1 MKKIHNSFQ
10 VLMVAALV
18 VSATVPGL
26 AQTPVVASNPA
37 DKATTKTRQRFAAK
51 TAEDKTTDVKTSDP
65 TKRQGKRGSEPD
77 EVKLPAEAMT
87 KPQTDAATKPAELLD
102 DVLVS
107 DTLPITAPGANKSA
121 SSLDDVLVSDTPA
134 ASLNTSANKPTDVP
148 ADTQANRHEQASE
161 EAAVV
166 PYYNNFFNTYRL
178 GPEDVVSV
186 SVFGQ
191 DRYSRSGII
200 IPPSGRISLALI
212 PGGVFVNGKTVD
224 EVAEAIKKS
233 YDEYIIDPQV
243 SVSLDKAS
251 SYRYSVIGDVAQ
263 PGIRLMSHRL
273 TVTEA
278 LGEAGGVL
286 QTGDRSKVV
295 VLRRQAD
302 GNLTPIPVNVS
313 AIYKGRAPDVTYLVP
328 GDQVLVPGNRLKS
341 MQKIMTFFPILSFA
355 RIFTGGIFP

>member
-1 MKKIHNSFQ
+1 MK
-10 VLMVAALV
+10 VLEVQMKTTRILFVIGAMAILS
-18 VSATVPGL
+18 SAVL
-26 AQTPVVASNPA
+26 AQTPAGAV
-37 DKATTKTRQRFAAK
+37 TQTRQRFA
-51 TAEDKTTDVKTSDP
+51 
-65 TKRQGKRGSEPD
+65 TKSEPAV
-77 EVKLPAEAMT
+77 VKYEGDKASKPELKDAEPKQAKGVAT
-87 KPQTDAATKPAELLD
+87 TTASNVLSSETGDPKATDDAKPA
-102 DVLVS
+102 
-107 DTLPITAPGANKSA
+107 K
-121 SSLDDVLVSDTPA
+121 
-134 ASLNTSANKPTDVP
+134 P
-148 ADTQANRHEQASE
+148 ADIPDATQANRHEQESE

-178 GPEDVVSV
+178 GPEDIISV

-191 DRYSRSGII
+191 DRYSRAGIT

-224 EVAEAIKKS
+224 EVAETIKKR

-286 QTGDRSKVV
+286 STGDRSKVV

-302 GNLTPIPVNVS
+302 GNMTPIAVNVS
-313 AIYKGRAPDVTYLVP
+313 AIYKGRAPDTTYLVP
-328 GDQVLVPGNRLKS
+328 GDQVIVPGNKLKS
-341 MQKIMTFFPILSFA
+341 FQKIMNFFPILSFA
-355 RIFTGGIFP
+355 RIFTGGLIP

>member
-1 MKKIHNSFQ
+1 MKRVNKF
-10 VLMVAALV
+10 LV
-18 VSATVPGL
+18 VLIAAATMVSSSAGVF
-26 AQTPVVASNPA
+26 AQTPDV
-37 DKATTKTRQRFAAK
+37 TTNKTRQRFATKNPERTEPSAQTADTVSKKTTKKETSTGNEATPAK
-51 TAEDKTTDVKTSDP
+51 ESGAKNLESVLLADPVAEDS
-65 TKRQGKRGSEPD
+65 
-77 EVKLPAEAMT
+77 
-87 KPQTDAATKPAELLD
+87 
-102 DVLVS
+102 
-107 DTLPITAPGANKSA
+107 
-121 SSLDDVLVSDTPA
+121 
-134 ASLNTSANKPTDVP
+134 
-148 ADTQANRHEQASE
+148 QANRHEQVSE

-178 GPEDVVSV
+178 GPEDVISV

-191 DRYSRSGII
+191 DRYSRSGIM

-224 EVAEAIKKS
+224 EVAETIKKR

-263 PGIRLMSHRL
+263 PGIRMMSHRM

-286 QTGDRSKVV
+286 STGNRSKIV

-302 GNLTPIPVNVS
+302 GNLTPIAVNVS
-313 AIYKGRAPDVTYLVP
+313 AIYKGKAPDTTYLVP
-328 GDQVLVPGNRLKS
+328 GDQVIVPGNKLKTF
-341 MQKIMTFFPILSFA
+341 QKIMTFFPILSFA
-355 RIFTGGIFP
+355 RIFTGGVF

>member
-1 MKKIHNSFQ
+1 MQTVNKFLIA
-10 VLMVAALV
+10 LIAATV
-18 VSATVPGL
+18 MVSANATAFAQMPTL
-26 AQTPVVASNPA
+26 TPPQTPAQTPDTAGA
-37 DKATTKTRQRFAAK
+37 KTRPRLAAK
-51 TAEDKTTDVKTSDP
+51 TAEPAQANAPDSGSKASTDVVNDKAAKTSDVES
-65 TKRQGKRGSEPD
+65 QE
-77 EVKLPAEAMT
+77 
-87 KPQTDAATKPAELLD
+87 
-102 DVLVS
+102 DVLLTGS
-107 DTLPITAPGANKSA
+107 GTAPKDDSSSVAPKQTSPGLPVSPGQSSSPA
-121 SSLDDVLVSDTPA
+121 SPAVSP
-134 ASLNTSANKPTDVP
+134 DVP
-148 ADTQANRHEQASE
+148 GDTSSQPNRHELPSE

-212 PGGVFVNGKTVD
+212 PGGIFVNGKTVD
-224 EVAEAIKKS
+224 EVAETIKKR

-243 SVSLDKAS
+243 TVSLDKAS

-263 PGIRLMSHRL
+263 PGIRMMTHRM

-286 QTGDRSKVV
+286 STGDRSKVV

-302 GNLTPIPVNVS
+302 GNLNPIAVNVS
-313 AIYKGRAPDVTYLVP
+313 AIYKGKAPDVTYLVP
-328 GDQVLVPGNRLKS
+328 GDQVIVPGNKLKS

-355 RIFTGGIFP
+355 RIFTGGIF